1 MEIWIIS
8 LKNILICFNYL
19 WIKFKSNK
27 KNIFLESNS
36 PLLILKA
43 MHRIRVI
50 IVKGM
55 EFFVIP

>member
-1 MEIWIIS
+1 MDYIFKEYFDLFQLS
-8 LKNILICFNYL
+8 LDKIQIH
-19 WIKFKSNK
+19 K

-43 MHRIRVI
+43 MHRKRVV

>member
-1 MEIWIIS
+1 MDYIFKEYFDLFQLS
-8 LKNILICFNYL
+8 LDKIQIH
-19 WIKFKSNK
+19 K

-43 MHRIRVI
+43 MHRIRVV
-50 IVKGM
+50 IVKGL

>member
-1 MEIWIIS
+1 MDYIFKEYFDLFQLS
-8 LKNILICFNYL
+8 LEKIQIHT
-19 WIKFKSNK
+19 
-27 KNIFLESNS
+27 KNIFLESNSPNS

-43 MHRIRVI
+43 MHRIRVV